1 MPLMIPGKWLGLFVL
16 TCATIG
22 RAETKWIHMESAN
35 FQVYSGAGERD
46 TRDTLRYFE
55 RVRDFF
61 LQANNHAPEKP
72 VPVYVVI
79 FGSEK
84 EYAPY
89 RINQFAT
96 AYYRSGADRD
106 YIVMSRPGEAT
117 AQIATHE
124 YVHLLARHA
133 GHHYPPWLGEGLA
146 ELYSTFQSLGD
157 KVIVGAL
164 IPGRLQALNTEK
176 WVPLA
181 TILAADQNS
190 PYYNE
195 KDKAGSLYNEGW
207 ALVHMLQLTPE
218 YGTKVLTAFSAIVSG
233 TASVTALEQTYGKP
247 LSAIE
252 KDLQAYIRGNQFR
265 ALQYPVKLD
274 QVKDTFP
281 ASPASMFD
289 VKLALLNLGDRP
301 GADQET
307 QKKLEDL
314 RQEDPKRPE
323 PWAGLA
329 YLAWR
334 QQKMP
339 EAVEDFAQAYA
350 LGNHSSKLL
359 WDYGRL
365 AENGHAEDAIKVLTE
380 LLVVEP
386 ENIDARIELAGGHMN
401 ARRPVQALLALQ
413 PVTKVTPEQAPR
425 FFYIMGFAQMQ
436 TGDLDGARVTAKKL
450 AEYARTPQERAQAE
464 QLQGYLAGH

>member
-1 MPLMIPGKWLGLFVL
+1 MTSGKWLGICVL
-16 TCATIG
+16 TCATLG
-22 RAETKWIHMESAN
+22 RAETKWIRMQSPN
-35 FQVYSGAGERD
+35 FEVYSAAGERD

-89 RINQFAT
+89 RFNQFAT
-96 AYYRSGADRD
+96 AYYHSGADRD
-106 YIVMSRPGEAT
+106 YIVMSRPGEAA

-133 GHHYPPWLGEGLA
+133 GHTYPPWLGEGLA

-157 KVIVGAL
+157 KVMVGAM

-181 TILAADQNS
+181 TILTADRNS

-218 YGTKVLTAFSAIVSG
+218 YGTKVLTAVSAIASG
-233 TASVTALEQTYGKP
+233 TPSVTALEQTYGKP

-252 KDLQAYIRGNQFR
+252 KDLQLYIRGNQFR

-274 QVKDTFP
+274 QAKDQFP
-281 ASPASMFD
+281 ASPAPMFD
-289 VKLALLNLGDRP
+289 VKLALANLVTSG
-301 GADQET
+301 GDQES
-307 QKKLEDL
+307 QKRLEEL
-314 RQEDPKRPE
+314 RQEDPKRAE

-339 EAVEDFAQAYA
+339 EAVEDFAQAYT
-350 LGNHSSKLL
+350 LGDHSSRLL

-365 AENGHAEDAIKVLTE
+365 AENGHAEDSVKVLTE
-380 LLVVEP
+380 LLALEP
-386 ENIDARIELAGGHMN
+386 DNIDARIELASGHMG
-401 ARRPVQALLALQ
+401 ARRPAQALVVLR
-413 PVTKVTPEQAPR
+413 PVDHVTPEQAPR

-436 TGDLDGARVTAKKL
+436 TGDLEAARVTAKKV
-450 AEYARTPQERAQAE
+450 AEYARTPQEHAQAE
-464 QLQGYLAGH
+464 QLQNYLAGAGR